1 MSRQYNERP
10 YSIHP
15 STIIMVLVFMGI
27 TSLFG
32 ALTFAYLY
40 ARVDKNM
47 GSIHIPVLF
56 VINSIVLA
64 SSSYF
69 IQQCRKQ
76 FDRQN
81 EQLLLK
87 NGYFTLLATILFLIL
102 QSLAWNQLME
112 KQLLPGSTGGHGYL
126 YAISILHFLHVVA
139 GIPFLVR
146 ILLPLY
152 HGYKEGSAA
161 LFFISDANRRK
172 LKHTAWYWHFIDI
185 VWVYLVGFFLVNS
198 ML

>member
-1 MSRQYNERP
+1 MTQQYNERS

-27 TSLFG
+27 TALFG

-40 ARVDKNM
+40 ARVDKEM
-47 GSIHIPVLF
+47 SSIHIPLLF

-64 SSSYF
+64 SSSFF
-69 IQQCRKQ
+69 IQQCRKN
-76 FDRQN
+76 FDLRN
-81 EQLLLK
+81 EPRLLK
-87 NGYFTLLATILFLIL
+87 NGYLTLAATILFLIL
-102 QSLAWNQLME
+102 QSIAWNQLMQ
-112 KQLLPGSTGGHGYL
+112 KQLLPGSSGGHGYL

-146 ILLPLY
+146 IIWPLY
-152 HGYKEGSAA
+152 LAYKEGNSA
-161 LFFISDANRRK
+161 LFFINDANRRK
-172 LKHTAWYWHFIDI
+172 LKHTAWYWHFIDVI
-185 VWVYLVGFFLVNS
+185 WVYLVGFFLVNS